1 MVTYME
7 KLIVE
12 RKNAAKVFT
21 ILANQTPPDRTV
33 MSEAKSLVQEL
44 EYLDRELARYNG
56 KQPLLSRRT
65 KTKV

>member
-12 RKNAAKVFT
+12 RKNAAEVFT
-21 ILANQTPPDRTV
+21 ILAQTPPDWKV
-33 MSEAKSLVQEL
+33 ISEAKSLAQEL

-56 KQPLLSRRT
+56 KQPLMPRRT
-65 KTKV
+65 KIKV